1 MSEPTKVVQTGAMAT
16 FTCSATL
23 NTTYIDLSVHAVF
36 EWMIG
41 GASLPSSDRFQLDSS
56 VTEVGSDNITY
67 HSVLRIAPVTP
78 EEDGSILECRVFIT
92 EDNSNVYISD
102 SITVNTSVDVK
113 LEGKL
118 SMYIIIIHA
127 LCTC

>member
-1 MSEPTKVVQTGAMAT
+1 MSRPISVVQTGAVTT

-23 NTTYIDLSVHAVF
+23 NTTYLDLPVHAVF

-41 GASLPSSDRFQLDSS
+41 GASLPSSDRFQLYSS
-56 VTEVGSDNITY
+56 ATEVGSDNITY

-78 EEDGSILECRVFIT
+78 EEDGSNLECRVFIT
-92 EDNSNVYISD
+92 EDNSNVYILD
-102 SITVNTSVDVK
+102 SITVNTSVNVK

-118 SMYIIIIHA
+118 SMYTIIIHP
-127 LCTC
+127 LCM